1 MKRLLIAIGLCLV
14 FCFTGFAQQNDDTP
28 ATKADIQRYLEVMHS
43 HEMMQQ
49 MADTMTKQ
57 MRQML
62 HQQFLKDKDKLPQD
76 FEDRMNKLMDDMFR
90 DMPWDEMVQAMIPA
104 YQKHL
109 TRGDVNQLIAFYSSP
124 TGQKLLR
131 EMPDDGRCGAID
143 DAHHA
148 ELHGESSATGKS
160 GNSTVDEGTAE
171 EVRPSR
177 AICSEADQRGRFLV
191 CACWICAASL
201 NSRFAISILPSW
213 R

>member
-131 EMPDDGRCGAID
+131 EMPAMMA
-143 DAHHA
+143 DAVQSMMPIMQNYM
-148 ELHGESSATGKS
+148 EKVQQRVRVE
-160 GNSTVDEGTAE
+160 TVQLMKE
-171 EVRPSR
+171 P
-177 AICSEADQRGRFLV
+177 QKK
-191 CACWICAASL
+191 
-201 NSRFAISILPSW
+201 
-213 R
+213 